1 MVHRASF
8 SADSG
13 TLPDRTESA
22 GFRRRQPRVG
32 TTGEKRLW
40 LKHRVIVHATVDNQV
55 AVTTLGCSCSTYL
68 LLRFAIL
75 VLSREISSL
84 PAGVDLTA
92 FPTTISLAV
101 SVLS

>member
-1 MVHRASF
+1 M
-8 SADSG
+8 
-13 TLPDRTESA
+13 
-22 GFRRRQPRVG
+22 
-32 TTGEKRLW
+32 
-40 LKHRVIVHATVDNQV
+40 IVHATVDNQV
-55 AVTTLGCSCSTYL
+55 VVTTPGCSHADNFLITCLRHARLGCSCSTYL

-75 VLSREISSL
+75 VLNREISSL